1 MQKSTFNPPNIFNSL
16 QYGFSQAVEVR
27 GGRRLLLSGQV
38 GVDEHESTVGPGLRE
53 QTEQAFDNIERVLAQ
68 AGGELSHV
76 VMLRIYIAEAARD
89 QQEWISQVLLQRFPN
104 DPPASS
110 WIIVSGLSLP
120 EWLIEVEPEA
130 MLPERQP
137 AQEAAL
143 LSPVVGL

>member
-53 QTEQAFDNIERVLAQ
+53 QTEQAFDNIERVLAH
-68 AGGELSHV
+68 AGGALGDV

-89 QQEWISQVLLQRFPN
+89 QQEQISQVLLQRFPN

-120 EWLIEVEPEA
+120 EWLIEVEAEA
-130 MLPERQP
+130 MLAERQP

>member
-1 MQKSTFNPPNIFNSL
+1 M
-16 QYGFSQAVEVR
+16 
-27 GGRRLLLSGQV
+27 
-38 GVDEHESTVGPGLRE
+38 
-53 QTEQAFDNIERVLAQ
+53 LAE

-120 EWLIEVEPEA
+120 EWLIEVEADAPALCEQCGAELDVEPELV
-130 MLPERQP
+130 MIERG
-137 AQEAAL
+137 AA
-143 LSPVVGL
+143 